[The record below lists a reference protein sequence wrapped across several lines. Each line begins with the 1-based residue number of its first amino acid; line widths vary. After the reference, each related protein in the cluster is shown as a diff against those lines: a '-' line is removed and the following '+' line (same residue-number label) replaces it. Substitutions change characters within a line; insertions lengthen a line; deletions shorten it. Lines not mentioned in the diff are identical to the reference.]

1 MGPRLH
7 DELGQD
13 DWDSENWSNYLT
25 TGSPYSPDELAE
37 EESWPSGPDLRP
49 DGYTADW
56 DKISSGVR
64 VKKGYR
70 CEKCKVIIKD
80 RPKLLHVHHVNR
92 DKTDNATQ
100 NLMALCAI
108 CHSEQDG
115 HGHLYE
121 QIMREDLIYLLALRR
136 LTK

>member
-37 EESWPSGPDLRP
+37 EEPWSSGPELRP

-56 DKISSGVR
+56 DRVSSAMR
-64 VKKGYR
+64 IQKSYR
-70 CEKCKVIIKD
+70 CEKCRVVIKD
-80 RPKLLHVHHVNR
+80 RLKLLHVHHINR
-92 DKTDNATQ
+92 DRTDNAPQ
-100 NLMALCAI
+100 NLMVLCAI

-115 HGHLYE
+115 HEHLRE
-121 QIMREDLIYLLALRR
+121 GIMREDLAYLLDLRK
-136 LTK
+136 LVK